1 TKVYQRQIVIWLGPS
16 PRNNRVGRILIHLL
30 GSGFIFCSICV
41 SRSRASLAQISSIT
55 IVQIAWTV
63 MTLVDFSHA
72 LMPVMQGFAGI
83 YATLVILMVAVQEHL
98 TSDPALA
105 SQSSF
110 LASIRFLSPDEEPD
124 SAD

>member
-1 TKVYQRQIVIWLGPS
+1 MSCISVDYGPFS
-16 PRNNRVGRILIHLL
+16 PRFYENYFGP
-30 GSGFIFCSICV
+30 IC
-41 SRSRASLAQISSIT
+41 
-55 IVQIAWTV
+55 
-63 MTLVDFSHA
+63 
-72 LMPVMQGFAGI
+72 GGI